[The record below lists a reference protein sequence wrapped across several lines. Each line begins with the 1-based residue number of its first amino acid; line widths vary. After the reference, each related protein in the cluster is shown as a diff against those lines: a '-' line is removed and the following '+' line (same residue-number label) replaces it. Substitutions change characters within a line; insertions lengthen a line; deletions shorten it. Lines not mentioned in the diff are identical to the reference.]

1 MAGQNVDLDQG
12 HILNQAHLLT
22 QLRLRETGQDMTSHV
37 PLKIGK
43 KEKTGDVGGKRR
55 LITT

>member
-22 QLRLRETGQDMTSHV
+22 QLCLREAGQDMTSHA
-37 PLKIGK
+37 PLKS
-43 KEKTGDVGGKRR
+43 GKREKMGNGGG
-55 LITT
+55 T